1 MRKIILIL
9 IFPWTINCFAQG
21 WQNCGDGVLGNPGA
35 TRVFAM
41 AVDTINNILYAGG
54 DFDTINDT
62 TPVGYVAKW
71 DGTTWSSIPAIDSI
85 SGAFYFQYGNY
96 YAVNAMIVYHEAL
109 YLPASVTYPAGGG
122 QYFTFYYVIEY
133 KGDSV
138 KWLPVLD
145 GEVNCFTVYNDTLYI
160 GGDFVEPDT
169 VAFNHVAK
177 WDGTN
182 WQPVGA
188 GFLLYSNPYAASVYS
203 LGVSNGKLYAGGYF
217 DQSGSTTHLFSIAQW
232 SDTAWEALGRGV
244 STTDTTQTGQVE
256 SICSYKNNLYVGGA
270 FAYAGDDTANYIAEW
285 DGVNWH
291 SLTKQFSSGTV
302 LALQPY
308 DNKLYAGGGA
318 FMVPGKTQKYIGSWD
333 GIQWDSLS
341 SGYGVNG
348 QVFALTVFQNNLYVG
363 GQFDSAGDI
372 SANSIA
378 RWTSPD
384 STTGIKQLTTS
395 NNLLTISPNPFSQ
408 QTTLQFSQPTSAN
421 AQLTLFDLTGREVGN
436 YFIAS
441 DTKNLT
447 IKRNNLP
454 AGMYFYRLAC
464 NSAPIITGKIVAE

>member
-1 MRKIILIL
+1 MRKVVLIL

-177 WDGTN
+177 WDGSN

-232 SDTAWEALGRGV
+232 SDSAWESLGRGV

-270 FAYAGDDTANYIAEW
+270 FACAGDDTAHYIAEW
-285 DGVNWH
+285 DGVNWY
-291 SLTKQFSSGTV
+291 SLNEPSSSGTV
-302 LALQPY
+302 DALQPY

-318 FMVPGKTQKYIGSWD
+318 LIVPGKKLAYIGSWD

-378 RWTSPD
+378 RWSSPD
-384 STTGIKQLTTS
+384 TSTEVKQLKTNDNQVAVYPNPSSGQFTIKTTGRRNGYTIEVYNVVGEKVYESVAS
-395 NNLLTISPNPFSQ
+395 NSQNIINLSGC
-408 QTTLQFSQPTSAN
+408 A
-421 AQLTLFDLTGREVGN
+421 
-436 YFIAS
+436 
-441 DTKNLT
+441 
-447 IKRNNLP
+447 
-454 AGMYFYRLAC
+454 AGMYFVYLK
-464 NSAPIITGKIVAE
+464 SDESVGVGKVVITK

>member
-1 MRKIILIL
+1 VRKVVLIL

-244 STTDTTQTGQVE
+244 SGYADSSQVGYVYA
-256 SICSYKNNLYVGGA
+256 IGSYKNNVYVGGGFG
-270 FAYAGDDTANYIAEW
+270 FAGNDSANNIAEW
-285 DGVNWH
+285 NGNLWLQLDKGVGSAVEAFQVYNNELYIGGIFAIPNLANSNRIDGWDGTKWYTLGSGVN
-291 SLTKQFSSGTV
+291 SAV
-302 LALQPY
+302 Y
-308 DNKLYAGGGA
+308 
-318 FMVPGKTQKYIGSWD
+318 
-333 GIQWDSLS
+333 
-341 SGYGVNG
+341 
-348 QVFALTVFQNNLYVG
+348 ALTVFQNNLYVG
-363 GQFDSAGDI
+363 GEFDSAGDI

-378 RWTSPD
+378 RWSSPD
-384 STTGIKQLTTS
+384 TSTEVKQLKTNDNQVAVYPNPSSGQFTIKTTGRLNGYTIEVYNVVGEKVYESVAS
-395 NNLLTISPNPFSQ
+395 NSQNIINLSGC
-408 QTTLQFSQPTSAN
+408 A
-421 AQLTLFDLTGREVGN
+421 
-436 YFIAS
+436 
-441 DTKNLT
+441 
-447 IKRNNLP
+447 
-454 AGMYFYRLAC
+454 AGMYFVYLK
-464 NSAPIITGKIVAE
+464 SDESVGVGKVVITK